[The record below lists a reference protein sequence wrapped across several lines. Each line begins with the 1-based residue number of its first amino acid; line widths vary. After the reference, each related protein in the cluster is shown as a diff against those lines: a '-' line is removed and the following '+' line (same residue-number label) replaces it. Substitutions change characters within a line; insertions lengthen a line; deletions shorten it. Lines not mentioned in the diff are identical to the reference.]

1 MANVDQLYKNQFGQN
16 GSVFTDTANAPIT
29 PPSGKVFVAIQFV
42 AQTQLDE
49 LDGDPNSGFE
59 YAQTDTAAHN
69 ETVGQETAVSGGGG
83 TVIDNSNT
91 FPAGLTIYGRYNK
104 VTIKNGG
111 SGALIAYIG

>member
-1 MANVDQLYKNQFGQN
+1 MGQNSTEVAYQFGQM
-16 GSVFTDTANAPIT
+16 GSIFNDTANAMVAPT
-29 PPSGKVFVAIQFV
+29 GKVFVAIQFV
-42 AQTQLDE
+42 ATTQLDE
-49 LDGDPNSGFE
+49 LDGDSNAGFE

-69 ETVGQETAVSGGGG
+69 ETVGQETAISGGGG
-83 TVIDNSNT
+83 TVIDSSNT